1 MLKNSLFLGFSYFEF
16 NMTYCSKF
24 LLFWMRFC
32 IFGILILFGLSF
44 ICSCDFW
51 DSPFYSIHN
60 AQIFF
65 GLTGIN
71 VFMDF
76 SVILF

>member
-1 MLKNSLFLGFSYFEF
+1 LWYLDIVWVEF
-16 NMTYCSKF
+16 YVVVIS
-24 LLFWMRFC
+24 
-32 IFGILILFGLSF
+32 GIVHFTAI
-44 ICSCDFW
+44 IM
-51 DSPFYSIHN
+51 PK
-60 AQIFF
+60 FF